1 MLTLEVG
8 DGGGEWDGGGDAAP
22 GFLVLVDQLFFWEG
36 SLVLRTAQ
44 RPEPCCFSSVLTG
57 LWPLAPVYFCDLG
70 GSMAVVRVPRGAR
83 TCTGGRI
90 RVETDQSQR
99 RPCVL
104 GREWGATPPRGGDW
118 GTTPHLGRDWGATPL
133 WGRDWGITPHLGRD
147 WGAMTPRGGDWGSHT
162 SSPLRTRDAVSVGWA
177 GPSTSTSPHAEYS

>member
-22 GFLVLVDQLFFWEG
+22 GFLVPVDQLFFWEG

-44 RPEPCCFSSVLTG
+44 RLEPCCFSSILAG

-83 TCTGGRI
+83 TCTEGRI
-90 RVETDQSQR
+90 RVEIDQSQR
-99 RPCVL
+99 RPLCS
-104 GREWGATPPRGGDW
+104 GER
-118 GTTPHLGRDWGATPL
+118 
-133 WGRDWGITPHLGRD
+133 
-147 WGAMTPRGGDWGSHT
+147 MGSHA
-162 SSPLRTRDAVSVGWA
+162 S
-177 GPSTSTSPHAEYS
+177 